1 MSPPSVL
8 ILTLMALTDGFSTE
22 LECIGVGNAA
32 QHCGSTGSSSFV
44 QRAHLL
50 GRSAAFE
57 AGGEQEQPVRAVLAE
72 DGSSATVSLMSQDGQ
87 ILQTYHMHS
96 TDVVSKDADLQAV
109 VDGVSEKLSPVGR
122 YFSSN
127 QAGKIAKASVQGD
140 GQVLGLFQQGQHML
154 RVMPI
159 QGNLAEGE
167 PPSLLQTEARL
178 HHIEASNI
186 HLDLAGDGEDPETE
200 GKPKIA
206 IDDDHGDSSVL
217 APADGDLLPSQE
229 SGIASTWQGVKWFPG
244 CFDNDGTTHSMKIG
258 VAADAEALKDIGDRS
273 LLQQKLEQIVHE
285 SNIIYENQLNI
296 QLQVGSVR
304 IYGGSDGNLP
314 AWAQGCPAGSSVDM
328 MRKKLDDFTSDVKNL
343 PQMADW
349 QMLTG
354 CGTGSG
360 VVGIAWVS
368 TLCGTRGTNSGVDQL
383 RDQRGLPNVV
393 DRSWAT
399 FAHELGHNFAARH
412 SFEQGQGRTGG
423 IMDYGDGKLNGVYQF
438 NTRYRKTEVCN
449 LLKRVYQRC
458 SAHFNV
464 IAGATP
470 LPTPAPTPAPPTA
483 VQDCG
488 FETDLCFWD
497 NVKGDNFDWTQKS
510 GGTPSSNTGP
520 AGADEG
526 TSYLYIETSSPR
538 RPNDK
543 AILRSPPLILSG
555 SVVMKFRYHM
565 YGADIGSLKV
575 KANEKEMWSKDGIS
589 KNEWQTASVDLSE
602 FASSTV
608 KIEITGIRGKNW
620 AGDIA
625 IDKVSFESGASTPT
639 SMPTEAPTS
648 APTPVPST
656 ASTPSPPV
664 VVPGPRG
671 PPGPP
676 GPPGIVVPLPG
687 PPGPPGPSTTPMP
700 SEAPTPAPTLV
711 PSAAPTPA
719 PTLLPS
725 TVPTP
730 APTSMLTA
738 APTPAPTSMLTV
750 APTPAPTPMP
760 STASTTPLP
769 TPISTPSPT
778 MQSPPVVVVPGPPGP
793 VGPAGPPG
801 KAMAGPP
808 GPPGPPR

>member
-1 MSPPSVL
+1 
-8 ILTLMALTDGFSTE
+8 MALTGGFATE
-22 LECIGVGNAA
+22 PECAGVGNAG

-72 DGSSATVSLMSQDGQ
+72 DGSSATVSLLSPDGQ

-96 TDVVSKDADLQAV
+96 TDVVSKDADLLAV

-127 QAGKIAKASVQGD
+127 QAGKIAKASVQGN
-140 GQVLGLFQQGQHML
+140 GQVLGLFQQGQHMM

-159 QGNLAEGE
+159 QGNLAESE

-178 HHIEASNI
+178 HHIEMSNI
-186 HLDLAGDGEDPETE
+186 HLDLAGGGDDPETE

-229 SGIASTWQGVKWFPG
+229 SGVASTWQGVKWFPG
-244 CFDNDGTTHSMKIG
+244 CFDGDGTTHSMKIG
-258 VAADAEALKDIGDRS
+258 VAADAEALKDIGDRT

-304 IYGGSDGNLP
+304 IYGGSDANLP
-314 AWAQGCPAGSSVDM
+314 AWAQGCPAGSSVQM
-328 MRKKLDDFTSDVKNL
+328 MRKKLDDFTTDVRNL

-368 TLCGTRGTNSGVDQL
+368 TLCDGWTRGTNSGVNQL
-383 RDQRGLPNVV
+383 RDQWGLPHVV

-412 SFEQGQGRTGG
+412 SFELGQGKTGG
-423 IMDYGDGKLNGVYQF
+423 IMDYGDGKLNGAYQF

-449 LLKRVYQRC
+449 KLKNVKQGC
-458 SAHFNV
+458 GAHFKA

-488 FETDLCFWD
+488 FETDLCFWE
-497 NVKGDNFDWTQKS
+497 NAKGDQFDWTQKS
-510 GGTPSSNTGP
+510 GGTPSRNTGP
-520 AGADEG
+520 SEAAEG
-526 TSYLYIETSSPR
+526 TSYLFIETSNPR
-538 RPNDK
+538 KDGDK
-543 AILRSPPLILSG
+543 AILRSPHLIMSG

-565 YGADIGSLKV
+565 YGPDIGSLKV
-575 KANEKEMWSKDGIS
+575 LANDKQMWSKAFIN
-589 KNEWQTASVDLSE
+589 KNEWQEARVDLSE

-608 KIEITGIRGKNW
+608 KIEIIGIRGKSW
-620 AGDIA
+620 GGDIA
-625 IDKVSFESGASTPT
+625 IDKVTFESGAATPT
-639 SMPTEAPTS
+639 SMPTEAPTP

-700 SEAPTPAPTLV
+700 SEAPTPAPTLM
-711 PSAAPTPA
+711 PSTAPTPAPALLPSTAPTPA
-719 PTLLPS
+719 PTL
-725 TVPTP
+725 
-730 APTSMLTA
+730 
-738 APTPAPTSMLTV
+738 
-750 APTPAPTPMP
+750 MP

-769 TPISTPSPT
+769 TPMSTPSPT
-778 MQSPPVVVVPGPPGP
+778 TQNPPVVVIPGPP
-793 VGPAGPPG
+793 GPAGPPG
-801 KAMAGPP
+801 KSVAGPP